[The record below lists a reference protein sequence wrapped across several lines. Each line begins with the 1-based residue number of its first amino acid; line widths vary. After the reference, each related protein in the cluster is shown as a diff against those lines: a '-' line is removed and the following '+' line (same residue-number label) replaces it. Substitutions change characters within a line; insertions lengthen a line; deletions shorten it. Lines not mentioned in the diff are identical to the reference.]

1 MQMATRLGWIAMALT
16 LAAFVGQAQADSWMD
31 FSQATNRVTI
41 TSTNFNSATVLR
53 RVIATCPEDGHL
65 VATAEAGFGYSVA
78 APPDRA
84 WVRYSIAQDAAA
96 PFGIDPNHYRN
107 LQDDVSDNPTSK
119 PGGMVRVDACRRG
132 EEVTY
137 VFLGQRL
144 DPTVSAYAWQPRLVV
159 VFYNTGL

>member
-1 MQMATRLGWIAMALT
+1 MQTVTRLRWIAIVLT
-16 LAAFVGQAQADSWMD
+16 LAACVGQAHADSWLD

-41 TSTNFNSATVLR
+41 TSSNFNSATVLR
-53 RVIATCPEDGHL
+53 RVIVTCPEDGRL

-84 WVRYSIAQDAAA
+84 WVRYSIAKDATA

-107 LQDDVSDNPTSK
+107 LQDDVEENPTSK
-119 PGGMVRVDACRRG
+119 PGGMVRIDACRRG

-137 VFLGQRL
+137 VFLGQRVQ
-144 DPTVSAYAWQPRLVV
+144 TVSAYAWQPRLVV